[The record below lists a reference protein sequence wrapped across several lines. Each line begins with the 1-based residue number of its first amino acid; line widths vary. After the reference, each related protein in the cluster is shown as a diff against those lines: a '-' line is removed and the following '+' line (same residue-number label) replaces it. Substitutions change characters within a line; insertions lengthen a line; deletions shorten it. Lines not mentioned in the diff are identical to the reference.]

1 MKTTEEVKEIKEI
14 KEIYKTAFG
23 SYPQFDEPFFEAFSD
38 CAKTYEV
45 NGKTVSVLFLLPC
58 TIKGERIY
66 YLFAAATKR
75 GEENKGYMTKL
86 LRTVLNGTKEPVF
99 LKPATESL
107 IEFYKKRGFVKT
119 IGKANGGE
127 IKIEVSKEIEH
138 LSALCD
144 RCPREF
150 VLMTSKKLPYSSLEF
165 PYIMQ

>member
-1 MKTTEEVKEIKEI
+1 MKSIEEI

-23 SYPQFDEPFFEAFSD
+23 SYPLFDEPFFEAFTD

-58 TIKGERIY
+58 TLKGEKIY

-86 LRTVLNGTKEPVF
+86 LDIVLKETKEPIF
-99 LKPATESL
+99 LKPASDSL
-107 IEFYKKRGFVKT
+107 VDFYKKRGFIKT

-127 IKIEVSKEIEH
+127 VKIEVPKEIEH

-144 RCPREF
+144 KCPRKF
-150 VLMTSKKLPYSSLEF
+150 VLMTSRKLPYKSLEF
-165 PYIMQ
+165 PYIMH